1 MLIVV
6 YQQVHSLSD
15 DFHLFHIYQ
24 CHADM
29 YVLPLSSTKYLTD
42 VQYALSVLRI
52 TILLTLNERG
62 SLRERMKGGIVSLP
76 TATDSGIELP
86 SRSNP
91 TDARDTRMVCA
102 VS

>member
-1 MLIVV
+1 
-6 YQQVHSLSD
+6 
-15 DFHLFHIYQ
+15 
-24 CHADM
+24 M

-42 VQYALSVLRI
+42 VQYALSVLRNA
-52 TILLTLNERG
+52 ILLTLNERG

-91 TDARDTRMVCA
+91 TDARDTKMVCA